1 MMTEK
6 KPSTSLRLIIFL
18 GMLTAIAPLSTDM
31 YLPALPE
38 VQMDFGVS
46 TSLVQLTLT
55 MTTLGMALG
64 MALVGPLSDL
74 LGRRR
79 PLLVG
84 MLAFVGATIGCVFA
98 ENIYLFLLCRFL
110 AGFAGASGVVIARAV
125 ARDVCEGPE
134 LTRFVAVLMM
144 VNGLAPII
152 APIIGGQ
159 ILFFA
164 EWRVTFVLLTLIGI
178 ALAGATF
185 VYRETLLREARSRN
199 MTDTL
204 RKFPTLLRDR
214 YFLGHC
220 LLQCFTF
227 GAFFSYLAG
236 SSFVFQNF
244 YGVSA
249 QGYSIIFA
257 VIGAGLLFAGVLPAR
272 LAGRVPDIMMLKY
285 AVLVPLFGSILLL
298 AGFVFA
304 VPLVVIVIL
313 LFLTIVPLSVM
324 GTASFS
330 LALSRQGKNAG
341 SASAL
346 IGCFSM
352 LLGACMMPVVGIAG
366 DHTAIPMGIVM
377 LCGYGL
383 GALVFYEMIA
393 SDRPAM
399 R

>member
-185 VYRETLLREARSRN
+185 VYRETLPREARSRN

-204 RKFPTLLRDR
+204 RKFPTLLHDR

-220 LLQCFTF
+220 VLQCFTF
-227 GAFFSYLAG
+227 GAFFLISPVRRL
-236 SSFVFQNF
+236 SFKTSMVFRRR
-244 YGVSA
+244 A
-249 QGYSIIFA
+249 
-257 VIGAGLLFAGVLPAR
+257 
-272 LAGRVPDIMMLKY
+272 
-285 AVLVPLFGSILLL
+285 
-298 AGFVFA
+298 
-304 VPLVVIVIL
+304 
-313 LFLTIVPLSVM
+313 
-324 GTASFS
+324 TASSS
-330 LALSRQGKNAG
+330 LSSGQACCLQAFCPHASR
-341 SASAL
+341 
-346 IGCFSM
+346 
-352 LLGACMMPVVGIAG
+352 GAFRI
-366 DHTAIPMGIVM
+366 
-377 LCGYGL
+377 L
-383 GALVFYEMIA
+383 
-393 SDRPAM
+393 
-399 R
+399 

>member
-55 MTTLGMALG
+55 MMTLGMALG

-144 VNGLAPII
+144 VN
-152 APIIGGQ
+152 
-159 ILFFA
+159 
-164 EWRVTFVLLTLIGI
+164 R
-178 ALAGATF
+178 
-185 VYRETLLREARSRN
+185 
-199 MTDTL
+199 
-204 RKFPTLLRDR
+204 
-214 YFLGHC
+214 
-220 LLQCFTF
+220 
-227 GAFFSYLAG
+227 
-236 SSFVFQNF
+236 
-244 YGVSA
+244 
-249 QGYSIIFA
+249 
-257 VIGAGLLFAGVLPAR
+257 
-272 LAGRVPDIMMLKY
+272 
-285 AVLVPLFGSILLL
+285 
-298 AGFVFA
+298 
-304 VPLVVIVIL
+304 
-313 LFLTIVPLSVM
+313 
-324 GTASFS
+324 S
-330 LALSRQGKNAG
+330 LAVR
-341 SASAL
+341 
-346 IGCFSM
+346 FSS
-352 LLGACMMPVVGIAG
+352 LPNGV
-366 DHTAIPMGIVM
+366 
-377 LCGYGL
+377 
-383 GALVFYEMIA
+383 
-393 SDRPAM
+393 
-399 R
+399 